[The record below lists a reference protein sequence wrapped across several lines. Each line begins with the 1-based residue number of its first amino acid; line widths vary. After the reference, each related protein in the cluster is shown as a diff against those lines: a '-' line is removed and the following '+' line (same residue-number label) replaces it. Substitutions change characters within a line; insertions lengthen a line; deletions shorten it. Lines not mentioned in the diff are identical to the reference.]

1 LAVALHLIFATQV
14 SSHGGPPLRIG
25 VTREPATTA
34 LGRLLLAHL
43 REGVGFGVDWRAF
56 ADEHALRAAF
66 AAGRIDIA
74 VGVTASEGTT
84 AARECPPETLARL
97 LDGLRRL
104 WGGEGFLMGF
114 PRDGASCARNAL
126 IVSRVVLEDLR
137 FGILGREAARF
148 SSIVTREDVVAV
160 QAASGR
166 GGERAAAAAARAA
179 MAAKAVR

>member
-1 LAVALHLIFATQV
+1 
-14 SSHGGPPLRIG
+14 
-25 VTREPATTA
+25 
-34 LGRLLLAHL
+34 
-43 REGVGFGVDWRAF
+43 
-56 ADEHALRAAF
+56 
-66 AAGRIDIA
+66 
-74 VGVTASEGTT
+74 
-84 AARECPPETLARL
+84 
-97 LDGLRRL
+97 
-104 WGGEGFLMGF
+104 MGF

-179 MAAKAVR
+179 MAAKAGR